1 MPPWQTTCADSVRTQ
16 SHRFDSKPNSSI
28 ATDKAMTQSNHRN
41 DEPVH
46 TIRSFN
52 NASNRSTAKGIK
64 QHSIIDTN
72 PNLIDALNGFEID
85 DHLPNQAFQW
95 RGPNISLCANVKY
108 RKSQIGSHIDP
119 SSCLAMRSTSTISP
133 SNHHNY
139 LSRPN
144 TQVTLHADLARPSRS
159 A

>member
-1 MPPWQTTCADSVRTQ
+1 
-16 SHRFDSKPNSSI
+16 
-28 ATDKAMTQSNHRN
+28 MTQSNHRN

-85 DHLPNQAFQW
+85 DHLPNQAFQ
-95 RGPNISLCANVKY
+95 
-108 RKSQIGSHIDP
+108 
-119 SSCLAMRSTSTISP
+119 
-133 SNHHNY
+133 
-139 LSRPN
+139 
-144 TQVTLHADLARPSRS
+144 
-159 A
+159 